1 MNVFERWS
9 RPWSLGLHNT
19 LAWGVDDTDTTV
31 RWVCLRRNRPSGWC
45 FDGAGQAS
53 ASAGSVAGPWAQQG
67 FGPAALALAL
77 RTQVNV
83 RREVVMPTNLD
94 AVDQGTW
101 AKVHMAQALGMPVPS
116 LSVDWGEEQTP
127 SAEPTFWLAAARA
140 SAVSDRV
147 RWAHE
152 RGAKLRIL
160 DAQSLALERVLGVS
174 LQTQT
179 DPIWLWW
186 AGSDEGRLCTGWW
199 HLGRWYERQHIML
212 DLQRLDPIPG
222 VVLNLVRSAQAR
234 KTSLE
239 RMQWWWAGS
248 ALAQW
253 AERWPANAPADCAAW
268 VCRPAPIP
276 FENQIEAATHEP
288 AHRWS
293 MALGLALHPGWS

>member
-1 MNVFERWS
+1 
-9 RPWSLGLHNT
+9 
-19 LAWGVDDTDTTV
+19 
-31 RWVCLRRNRPSGWC
+31 
-45 FDGAGQAS
+45 
-53 ASAGSVAGPWAQQG
+53 
-67 FGPAALALAL
+67 L

-199 HLGRWYERQHIML
+199 HLGRWYERQNIML